1 MMCATHTLFN
11 LYKYEQDYD
20 KMKARK
26 TEIGG
31 SHYIEMAVQPWD
43 VVDTWPIEQQ
53 IGFHRGNVIK
63 YLMRLG
69 SKDDPLQEAKKAQH
83 YLTKLVELLET
94 DDDLC

>member
-1 MMCATHTLFN
+1 
-11 LYKYEQDYD
+11 
-20 KMKARK
+20 MKARK

-53 IGFHRGNVIK
+53 IGFHRGNAIK

>member
-1 MMCATHTLFN
+1 
-11 LYKYEQDYD
+11 
-20 KMKARK
+20 MKARK

-31 SHYIEMAVQPWD
+31 DHYINMAVQPWD

-53 IGFHRGNVIK
+53 IGFHRGNAIK